1 MGILRSVLALPV
13 AGPINSSLWVA
24 RKIHE
29 TAEAELNDPAALRKA
44 LVNLEEQLLSGA
56 ITEDDYDLAEA
67 DILLRL
73 KAIQ

>member
-1 MGILRSVLALPV
+1 MRILRGLLTLPI
-13 AGPINSSLWVA
+13 AGPINSGIWVA

-29 TAEAELNDPAALRKA
+29 TAEAELNNPAALRKA
-44 LVNLEEQLLSGA
+44 LVNLEEQLLAGA
-56 ITEDDYDLAEA
+56 ISEADYDLAEA

>member
-1 MGILRSVLALPV
+1 MGVLRGLLTLPI
-13 AGPINSSLWVA
+13 AGPINSGIWVA

-29 TAEAELNDPAALRKA
+29 TAEAELNNPAALRKA
-44 LVNLEEQLLSGA
+44 LVNLEEQLLAGA
-56 ITEDDYDLAEA
+56 ISEADYDLAEA